1 MCVCVLVRDLHFEIL
16 LGFLKIT
23 IASWVCSFTNGSF
36 FVPPTVCVLA
46 PFFFPLNADKR
57 YHAHR
62 EFADRRQNV
71 NSART
76 YFYLNEAQ
84 CEKNVDIFLR
94 CIEAVSG
101 MIIYLLYYHLF
112 DWWAFFISYSRNHQ
126 EHGLCGHQN
135 DRTGSSPIISKTTL
149 NRTRNRMA
157 IFKK

>member
-1 MCVCVLVRDLHFEIL
+1 LASLTTASFIL
-16 LGFLKIT
+16 
-23 IASWVCSFTNGSF
+23 TNGSF
-36 FVPPTVCVLA
+36 QLCPSA
-46 PFFFPLNADKR
+46 PFFFPLDTDKR

-101 MIIYLLYYHLF
+101 
-112 DWWAFFISYSRNHQ
+112 
-126 EHGLCGHQN
+126 
-135 DRTGSSPIISKTTL
+135 K
-149 NRTRNRMA
+149 
-157 IFKK
+157 